1 MDGFGWELMR
11 ALTSN
16 HIAPDLVV
24 QSASVTTFTYTKL
37 INVQSG
43 IEDQPRVDFVSP
55 TDLPSGVEK
64 EVLSR
69 LRDSFDHFDVVIVSD
84 QAETEHGGVV
94 TKAVRDLIVELATAS
109 PDRIVWVD
117 SRVRIEHFR
126 NVIAKP
132 NALEAEQACTRL
144 FQSTDLSRLREEC
157 GFKLL
162 IVTEG
167 ENGVQVIGPNA
178 VHPSCSRTQGRRC

>member
-1 MDGFGWELMR
+1 M
-11 ALTSN
+11 
-16 HIAPDLVV
+16 

-37 INVQSG
+37 INIQTG

-64 EVLSR
+64 EVLSNCETR
-69 LRDSFDHFDVVIVSD
+69 LIASMSIIVSD

-132 NALEAEQACTRL
+132 NAIEAEQACTR
-144 FQSTDLSRLREEC
+144 
-157 GFKLL
+157 
-162 IVTEG
+162 
-167 ENGVQVIGPNA
+167 A
-178 VHPSCSRTQGRRC
+178 VSIQWIYRA